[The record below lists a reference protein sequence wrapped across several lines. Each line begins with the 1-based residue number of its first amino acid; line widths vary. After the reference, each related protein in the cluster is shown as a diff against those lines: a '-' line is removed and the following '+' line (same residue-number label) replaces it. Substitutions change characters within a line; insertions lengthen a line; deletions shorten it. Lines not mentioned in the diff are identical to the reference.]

1 MKELFRK
8 ILFGEAVIREY
19 STVRIGEEISE
30 RVYLDNN
37 AGDAPRDVSRTH
49 WVLCLDPLVFGI
61 WLGKTALGSYGD
73 GSSHWLYFRD
83 GPCKPGEEPG
93 SHALA
98 VAHLEF
104 IDKIEEASGC
114 LLLFR
119 LVSCQVHHIAAFKTR
134 LLYSK
139 YYRKPGLSFDK
150 VKAFATAYSYPRR
163 VRLVSFRGADYYNIF
178 PMDLLGD
185 LTPAGRFVFGLRHA
199 NVALSRIITE
209 KKIVVAEVPSG
220 SKEMIYQL
228 GSHHSTVPP
237 PVGELPFAVIPSP
250 RFGFWVPTWAESCRE
265 IRILR
270 TMDLGSHML
279 MWGEP
284 VGELLLNPVADH
296 LHHIHF
302 LLHLHHLKRRSGYL
316 PA

>member
-8 ILFGEAVIREY
+8 ILFGEALIREY
-19 STVRIGEEISE
+19 ATVRIGEEIRE
-30 RVYLDNN
+30 RVYLRKN

-61 WLGKTALGSYGD
+61 WTETTPDNVGD
-73 GSSHWLYFRD
+73 GISHWLYFRD
-83 GPCKPGEEPG
+83 GPCKPGEDPERQ
-93 SHALA
+93 A
-98 VAHLEF
+98 VAVAELEF
-104 IDKIEEASGC
+104 MDRIEEAGGC

-119 LVSCQVHHIAAFKTR
+119 LVSCRVHHIAAFKTR

-150 VKAFATAYSYPRR
+150 LKAFATAYSYPRK
-163 VRLVSFRGADYYNIF
+163 VRLVSFRGENYYNIF

-185 LTPAGRFVFGLRHA
+185 IPRAGRFVFGLRHS
-199 NVALSRIITE
+199 NVALSRIIAE
-209 KKIVVAEVPSG
+209 KKIVVSEVPSG

-228 GSHHSTVPP
+228 GSHHSSVPP
-237 PVGELPFAVIPSP
+237 PVAELPFAVIPSP
-250 RFGFWVPTWAESCRE
+250 AFGFWVPAWAESCKE

-284 VGELLLNPVADH
+284 VGELLLNPVSDH

-302 LLHLHHLKRRSGYL
+302 LMYLHQLKKRSGYL